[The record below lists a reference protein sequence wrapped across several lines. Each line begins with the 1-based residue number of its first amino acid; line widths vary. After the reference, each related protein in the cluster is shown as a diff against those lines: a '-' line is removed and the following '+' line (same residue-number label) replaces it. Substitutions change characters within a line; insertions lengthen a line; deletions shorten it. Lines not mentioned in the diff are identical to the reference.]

1 MADAHDQAPDCRRR
15 RPRHQSWRRRRPHP
29 FSSNDRSA
37 GGARDFHA
45 FRDAL
50 ETRSAR
56 ARLPCG
62 PPQLE
67 NRPDKMTKANP
78 SPEPGERSN
87 FFCKPRTPV
96 LCVYL
101 EIDTQVRSLAIQ
113 KQRGTP
119 NKSAKPDIR
128 DRKGCKPHFTA
139 QKADE
144 TRRSYADRAA
154 KWTVSALAQCND
166 VTPATINNVL
176 ARRGAYRSE
185 TGGPQ

>member
-1 MADAHDQAPDCRRR
+1 
-15 RPRHQSWRRRRPHP
+15 
-29 FSSNDRSA
+29 
-37 GGARDFHA
+37 
-45 FRDAL
+45 
-50 ETRSAR
+50 
-56 ARLPCG
+56 
-62 PPQLE
+62 
-67 NRPDKMTKANP
+67 MTKANP

-96 LCVYL
+96 LCAH
-101 EIDTQVRSLAIQ
+101 RSEVWQ
-113 KQRGTP
+113 SRNSGERP

-176 ARRGAYRSE
+176 ARRGAYRNE